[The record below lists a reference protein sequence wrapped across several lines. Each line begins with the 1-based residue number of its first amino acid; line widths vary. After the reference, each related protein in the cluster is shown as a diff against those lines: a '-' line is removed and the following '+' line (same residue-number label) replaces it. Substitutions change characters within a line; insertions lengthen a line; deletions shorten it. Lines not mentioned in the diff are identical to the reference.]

1 MKKLDMGCGLRK
13 RTDAIGID
21 KNPRSQ
27 ADIIHDLDQFPYPF
41 TDNEFDEVI
50 CDNVLE
56 HLDDVI
62 RVMEEIH
69 RIVKPG
75 GIVTIIVPFFT
86 DRNAFNDPTHKHFF
100 GTRSF
105 DYLIEGLS
113 LSEYSYSI
121 KKFQIRSMI
130 FDKDIKGGYWFDRW
144 IRRFANK
151 HTDMYENRLA
161 HIFPLK
167 TLTFELEIVK

>member
-1 MKKLDMGCGLRK
+1 MKKLDIGCGLRK
-13 RTDAIGID
+13 HVDSIGID

-41 TDNEFDEVI
+41 ADNEFDEVI

-75 GIVTIIVPFFT
+75 GIVTVIVPFFAH
-86 DRNAFNDPTHKHFF
+86 RNAFNDPTHKHFF

-113 LSEYSYSI
+113 LSEYGYSI

-151 HTDMYENRLA
+151 HTDIYENRLA